1 MSSSRSVWGYI
12 RFTGVC
18 REIGPYEAHVSAK
31 PTPPETDSRVS
42 ETNEHKEWPSY
53 LKEPSS

>member
-1 MSSSRSVWGYI
+1 MLSSRSVWGCI

-18 REIGPYEAHVSAK
+18 REIGQHEAHVSAE

-42 ETNEHKEWPSY
+42 ETNEYEERPSDF
-53 LKEPSS
+53 E